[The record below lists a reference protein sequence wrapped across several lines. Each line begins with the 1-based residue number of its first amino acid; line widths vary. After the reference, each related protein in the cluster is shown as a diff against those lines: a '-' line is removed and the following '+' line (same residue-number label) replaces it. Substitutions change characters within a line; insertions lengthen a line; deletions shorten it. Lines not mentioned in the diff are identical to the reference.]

1 MAVQTII
8 KNTVN
13 LDEPIKKQILTDV
26 LGGSDN
32 QAHRFE
38 VELTRGGQAVS
49 LSGAKVEGYFIRP
62 GDITVKLTGGVSG
75 NTAYVVL
82 NEHCYVTP
90 GRFSFAMKVQVG
102 EVIHTVLLYEGRVE
116 ATQGEGVLDEG
127 YAIPSF
133 TEWMQNIRQANLL
146 DNSDFTNPVN
156 QRGVTTGWT
165 TGYGIDRWRMLASA
179 GSTSIDVTTDGLA
192 ITNTGSSSI
201 AYIQQ
206 NLDDA
211 LFNKMAGKAV
221 TIAACLS
228 DGTICAGSKVCA
240 TGMELQVK
248 FTGGDIRLR
257 RPSGSP
263 FMFRVVNTVKNSTIT
278 VKWVALYEGS
288 YTAETLPAYVPKG
301 YAAELHECQRYYIRF
316 QAASDAQFIPGC
328 SNGNNVYASLHLP
341 VAMRLASP
349 TLSYENINIYPYIS
363 GAAYTVTS
371 FEVVGTATT
380 GNFVALRA
388 SHGNDNMS
396 AGAPGAIRIMKGGY
410 IALSADL

>member
-32 QAHRFE
+32 QAHKFE

-62 GDITVKLTGGVSG
+62 GDITVKLTGGVTG

-116 ATQGEGVLDEG
+116 ATKGEGVVDDG

-133 TEWMQNIRQANLL
+133 TEWMQNIRKANML

-156 QRGVTTGWT
+156 QRGVTNAWT

-211 LFNKMAGKAV
+211 LFNKLAGKAV
-221 TIAACLS
+221 TIAVCLS

-263 FMFRVVNTVKNSTIT
+263 FMFRVVNTVLNSTIT

-301 YAAELHECQRYYIRF
+301 YATELAECQRYYYRIKAF
-316 QAASDAQFIPGC
+316 WKWIAAGLCTSATEAQIPI
-328 SNGNNVYASLHLP
+328 HLP
-341 VAMRLASP
+341 VPMRTVP
-349 TLSYENINIYPYIS
+349 
-363 GAAYTVTS
+363 TVTIPTTS
-371 FEVVGTATT
+371 LVKVRCGAVASQVPSAVNWNSASDLIDYMQMRATVT
-380 GNFVALRA
+380 GATSGDVAMLYF
-388 SHGNDNMS
+388 DN
-396 AGAPGAIRIMKGGY
+396 GGV
-410 IALSADL
+410 IEFSADL